1 MPHCM
6 KWSRAHTATRRPSS
20 SSALVATVV
29 PIFTAAIT
37 PSGIGSPSRRP
48 RPVSYTHLDVYKR
61 QAQEWEA
68 YPGFA
73 EAHLGELRA
82 ILDAEDPGYA
92 H

>member
-1 MPHCM
+1 VLPE
-6 KWSRAHTATRRPSS
+6 A
-20 SSALVATVV
+20 VAEKT
-29 PIFTAAIT
+29 
-37 PSGIGSPSRRP
+37 
-48 RPVSYTHLDVYKR
+48 
-61 QAQEWEA
+61 AQEWEA